1 MGGHRSGATFNGP
14 VMPSSLSRAAILAP
28 VILIT
33 TSLLDDHSAALAQA
47 PPGHTPAGAAAA
59 PAGAPGRG
67 LAAGFSERNAS
78 PIDWSGGSDAGR
90 QAAIN
95 AIPFNRL
102 TPAAQQRITAITN
115 RPTLYRHLGQQSL
128 HCDPELFLFVV
139 RHPEVLVGIWELMEI
154 TEVKTERV
162 GDYQLRAIDG
172 SGTDCTVDLVYG
184 DSTTHVYVADGFY
197 DGKLTPNAVHG
208 KGVFLLRSQHGVD
221 AQGNPTVEGTLD
233 CFVQVDHLAADLIV
247 RTFGPLIGRT
257 AENNFAE
264 TARFIDQLG
273 HSSRNNPA
281 GMEELA
287 LRLPQVSEGVRVQF
301 AGVVRQTAA
310 RHQVRAG
317 HRRSAVSRVSLPAAS
332 AASAAP
338 AATR

>member
-14 VMPSSLSRAAILAP
+14 VMPFSLSRAVILAP

-33 TSLLDDHSAALAQA
+33 TSLFAGRSTAFAQA
-47 PPGHTPAGAAAA
+47 PPGSATA
-59 PAGAPGRG
+59 PAGDSGR
-67 LAAGFSERNAS
+67 LAGAGAERGAQ
-78 PIDWSGGSDAGR
+78 PIDWSGGGDASRASR
-90 QAAIN
+90 QAAVS
-95 AIPFNRL
+95 AIPFSRL

-115 RPTLYRHLGQQSL
+115 RPTLYRHLSQQSIQ
-128 HCDPELFLFVV
+128 CDPELFLFVV
-139 RHPEVLVGIWELMEI
+139 RHPEVLVGIWELMDI

-162 GDYQLRAIDG
+162 GDFQLRAVDG
-172 SGTDCTVDLVYG
+172 SGTECTVDLVYG
-184 DSTTHVYVADGFY
+184 DATTHVYVADGFY

-208 KGVFLLRSQHGVD
+208 KGVFLLRCQHGVD
-221 AQGNPTVEGTLD
+221 VQGNPIVEGTLD

-273 HSSRNNPA
+273 QSARNNPT

-287 LRLPQVSEGVRVQF
+287 MRLPQVSEGVRTQF

-310 RHQVRAG
+310 RHHVRAMD
-317 HRRSAVSRVSLPAAS
+317 RRPTVSRASLPAAS
-332 AASAAP
+332 AASAA
-338 AATR
+338 ASATR